1 MMAQGHV
8 RFSIR
13 FLRNDPNIAHF
24 VVEGTATGRQ
34 LGAGSYGAVEEVIM
48 HAGGLRNSGSIFIT
62 IILYWIIE
70 FRPNFGYGIYTGP
83 PKLGR
88 YYGSKLY

>member
-34 LGAGSYGAVEEVIM
+34 LGAGSYGAVEEVTM
-48 HAGGLRNSGSIFIT
+48 HACRGAKNFRLYYFYNN
-62 IILYWIIE
+62 ILYWIIE
-70 FRPNFGYGIYTGP
+70 FEPNFGYGIYWST
-83 PKLGR
+83 KIR
-88 YYGSKLY
+88 